1 MITIRKHRCTQ
12 QFLHG
17 RCQVCIVIETLNH
30 CAFLHAGPA
39 NDHRNTANRL
49 IRSAMLSVDTE
60 LAKVFAVIRCDN
72 DRKIIVIQ
80 SVIL

>member
-1 MITIRKHRCTQ
+1 
-12 QFLHG
+12 
-17 RCQVCIVIETLNH
+17 
-30 CAFLHAGPA
+30 
-39 NDHRNTANRL
+39 
-49 IRSAMLSVDTE
+49 MLSVDTE